1 MESSRAG
8 PMGVPAGLAHGV
20 LPGREAITY
29 NVCMTLDLFP
39 DEPAVEP
46 GEESIAPGAVLLRGF
61 AQSRGPVLLEAVRT
75 VTAQSPFRLMSTPG
89 GYQMS
94 VAMTN
99 CGAAGWITDRT
110 GYRYG
115 SIDPLTGRPW
125 PAMPGAF
132 STLATVASARAGWAG
147 FTPDACLINQ
157 YEPGSRMSLHQD
169 RNELDFSAPIVSV
182 SLGLP
187 AVFLFGG
194 DRRADKPKRV
204 ALVHGDV
211 VVWGGPA
218 RLRFHGV
225 LPLKDGEHPLTGRR
239 RINLTFRK
247 AL

>member
-1 MESSRAG
+1 M
-8 PMGVPAGLAHGV
+8 
-20 LPGREAITY
+20 
-29 NVCMTLDLFP
+29 NWDLFP

-46 GEESIAPGAVLLRGF
+46 EDENIAPGATLLRGF
-61 AQSRGPVLLEAVRT
+61 ARASGAALLEAVAA
-75 VTAQSPFRLMSTPG
+75 VTRQSPFRFMTTPG
-89 GYQMS
+89 GFRMS

-99 CGAAGWITDRT
+99 CGAAGWITDRS

-115 SIDPLTGRPW
+115 PIDPLTGGRW
-125 PAMPGAF
+125 PEIPDVFAK
-132 STLATVASARAGWAG
+132 LAAQASVRAGFG
-147 FTPDACLINQ
+147 PFTPDACLVNQ
-157 YEPGSRMSLHQD
+157 YEPGTRLSLHQD
-169 RNELDFSAPIVSV
+169 RNERDFTAPIVSV

-194 DRRADKPKRV
+194 DRRADKTQRV
-204 ALVHGDV
+204 ALAHGDV

-225 LPLKDGEHPLTGRR
+225 LPLKDGEHPLAGRR

>member
-1 MESSRAG
+1 
-8 PMGVPAGLAHGV
+8 
-20 LPGREAITY
+20 
-29 NVCMTLDLFP
+29 MTLDMFP

-46 GEESIAPGAVLLRGF
+46 GDEPIAPGAVLLRGL
-61 AQSRGPVLLEAVRT
+61 AQSSGLALLQAVRA
-75 VTAQSPFRLMSTPG
+75 VTSQSPFRFMSTPG
-89 GYQMS
+89 GFQMS

-99 CGAAGWITDRT
+99 CGVAGWITDRT
-110 GYRYG
+110 GYRYD

-125 PAMPGAF
+125 PAMPDIFAM
-132 STLATVASARAGWAG
+132 LAAVASTRAGFG
-147 FTPDACLINQ
+147 SFTPDACLINR

-169 RNELDFSAPIVSV
+169 RNELDFTAPIVSV

-194 DRRADKPKRV
+194 DRRADKPRRV
-204 ALVHGDV
+204 ALAHGDV

-225 LPLKDGEHPLTGRR
+225 LPLKDGEHPLTGRG